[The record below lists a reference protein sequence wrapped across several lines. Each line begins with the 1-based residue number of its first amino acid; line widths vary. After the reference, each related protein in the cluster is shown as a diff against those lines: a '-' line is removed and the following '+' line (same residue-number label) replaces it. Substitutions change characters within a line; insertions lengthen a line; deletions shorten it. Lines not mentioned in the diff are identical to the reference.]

1 MTHTHDSHE
10 PDLVDLGHDHQGHAD
25 GRTHDHGGRE
35 HGHEHHGGLR
45 GLVTGLFRPH
55 SHDAAD
61 SVDSALE
68 ASAQGI
74 RVVKISLVGLGVTA
88 LLQLLVVVVSGSVAL
103 LADTIHNFSDALT
116 AVPLWIAFVV
126 GRRAANRRYT
136 YGYGRAEDLA
146 GLFIVAMIA
155 LSAVIAGVEAVRR
168 LLDPAPVQ
176 HVGWVALA
184 GLIGFLGNEL
194 VAVYRIRVGRQ
205 IGSAALV
212 ADGLHARTDGFT
224 SLAVLAG
231 AGGVAAGFPLA
242 DPIIGLVIT
251 VAILA
256 VLRTAARDVYRRLMD
271 AVDPALVDQAE
282 RSLRTT
288 PGVVGVRALRMRWIG
303 HQIHAEADLD
313 IDEQATLV
321 DAHRLAHDAEHRLT
335 HDVPKLR
342 SAAIHAY
349 PATRQEPAAH

>member
-1 MTHTHDSHE
+1 MGHQH
-10 PDLVDLGHDHQGHAD
+10 HDHD
-25 GRTHDHGGRE
+25 HDHDHDHR
-35 HGHEHHGGLR
+35 GGLR
-45 GLVTGLFRPH
+45 GWLSGLAHPH

-68 ASAQGI
+68 SSAQGI
-74 RVVKISLVGLGVTA
+74 RAVKISLVGLALTA
-88 LLQLLVVVVSGSVAL
+88 ALQMLVVAVSGSVAL
-103 LADTIHNFSDALT
+103 FADTVHNLSDALT

-155 LSAVIAGVEAVRR
+155 LSAVLAGVQAVRR
-168 LLDPAPVQ
+168 LVDPAPVE
-176 HVGWVALA
+176 HLGWVALA
-184 GLIGFLGNEL
+184 GLIGFAGNEL
-194 VAVYRIRVGRQ
+194 VAVYRIRVGRA

-212 ADGLHARTDGFT
+212 ADGLHARTDGLT

-242 DPIIGLVIT
+242 DPIVGLVIT

-256 VLRTAARDVYRRLMD
+256 VLRTAVRDVYRRLMD
-271 AVDPALVDQAE
+271 AVDPALVDLAE
-282 RSLRTT
+282 QSLSAT
-288 PGVVGVRALRMRWIG
+288 PGVTAVRAVRMRWIG
-303 HQIHAEADLD
+303 HALHAEAELD
-313 IDEQATLV
+313 IDGGVSVT
-321 DAHRLAHDAEHRLT
+321 DAHALAHEAEHRLT

-342 SAAIHAY
+342 SAVIHAY
-349 PATRQEPAAH
+349 PAARHEVATP